1 MPSSFKGCYG
11 KIIYTLEAKLS
22 RPMRVPSKAMA
33 EFTFVSKPDVSIA
46 HLMEPQF
53 GTRSK
58 NLKFLTSGNV
68 SMDIQ
73 TEKMGYMQVTPKI
86 SLYQKQS
93 FFAKGKRKLYIKK
106 ILKEKGESIPPGTH
120 RSVTQQLTIPV
131 DLPPSVLNCP
141 ILQVEYRLKSNSF
154 SSGDRIAGRVVVE
167 VAKEVEVTRLA
178 VKAKGEAYVSWS
190 EKHGDDEDSYW
201 ARERYFKVKQLLVA
215 DRRKDDGVHGY
226 ITYTLE
232 AKLSRSMRIPSGA
245 KAEFTIYSKPS
256 MNTNQLMV
264 LYGNGSKYDFAV
276 EPLFG
281 AVQKKMKFFTSG
293 TVSMNVT
300 VDKAGYVQGEKLNIS
315 AEVEN
320 NSSRTLKPKFSLD
333 QKQSFFAQQSS
344 EIVRK
349 SIFKEI
355 GEPIP
360 PSAQKIVQKELI
372 IPPDLPASILNCSLL
387 KVEYI
392 LKVYLD
398 VPYARDPEVEFP
410 LVILPNTYAFGPV
423 TASNVAIGFEPFQ
436 GWHSQLSHVAPG
448 LGQPQNTPAAQPPGA
463 AFGFYPPPQ

>member
-1 MPSSFKGCYG
+1 MPS
-11 KIIYTLEAKLS
+11 EA
-22 RPMRVPSKAMA
+22 
-33 EFTFVSKPDVSIA
+33 E
-46 HLMEPQF
+46 
-53 GTRSK
+53 
-58 NLKFLTSGNV
+58 
-68 SMDIQ
+68 
-73 TEKMGYMQVTPKI
+73 GYDAI
-86 SLYQKQS
+86 N
-93 FFAKGKRKLYIKK
+93 
-106 ILKEKGESIPPGTH
+106 E
-120 RSVTQQLTIPV
+120 
-131 DLPPSVLNCP
+131 
-141 ILQVEYRLKSNSF
+141 SNSF

-215 DRRKDDGVHGY
+215 DRKDDGERGSFVLPGTRVYPFSLQIPEGNFPSSFKGVHGY

-245 KAEFTIYSKPS
+245 KTLFSKAMYTSENNTQMHYTNGQRDRDAVFWILYSLS
-256 MNTNQLMV
+256 
-264 LYGNGSKYDFAV
+264 
-276 EPLFG
+276 
-281 AVQKKMKFFTSG
+281 
-293 TVSMNVT
+293 
-300 VDKAGYVQGEKLNIS
+300 EKLNIS

-333 QKQSFFAQQSS
+333 QKQSFFAQRSS

>member
-1 MPSSFKGCYG
+1 MPSEAEGSAGSARGGRSPAARGSFLACV
-11 KIIYTLEAKLS
+11 IWSAQLEQQRSERGAIMLGSIKS
-22 RPMRVPSKAMA
+22 
-33 EFTFVSKPDVSIA
+33 VSISYDA
-46 HLMEPQF
+46 INE
-53 GTRSK
+53 
-58 NLKFLTSGNV
+58 
-68 SMDIQ
+68 
-73 TEKMGYMQVTPKI
+73 
-86 SLYQKQS
+86 
-93 FFAKGKRKLYIKK
+93 
-106 ILKEKGESIPPGTH
+106 
-120 RSVTQQLTIPV
+120 
-131 DLPPSVLNCP
+131 
-141 ILQVEYRLKSNSF
+141 SNSF

-215 DRRKDDGVHGY
+215 DRKDDGKGSEALLSGDTFNNVMSPGTRVYPFSLQIPEGNFPSSFKGVHGY

-256 MNTNQLMV
+256 MNTNQLM
-264 LYGNGSKYDFAV
+264 

-333 QKQSFFAQQSS
+333 QKQSFFAQRSS

>member
-1 MPSSFKGCYG
+1 MIAPAEQSILEKTCAGMFWWPCPVYKWRLICSARVKGQRVGAMPRMFRCRFGSSSACVRFVVFSLCLSGFPPTAQRRPSPRKGSEALLSGDTFNNVMSPGTRVYPFSLQIPEGNFPSSFK
-11 KIIYTLEAKLS
+11 
-22 RPMRVPSKAMA
+22 
-33 EFTFVSKPDVSIA
+33 
-46 HLMEPQF
+46 
-53 GTRSK
+53 
-58 NLKFLTSGNV
+58 
-68 SMDIQ
+68 
-73 TEKMGYMQVTPKI
+73 
-86 SLYQKQS
+86 
-93 FFAKGKRKLYIKK
+93 
-106 ILKEKGESIPPGTH
+106 
-120 RSVTQQLTIPV
+120 
-131 DLPPSVLNCP
+131 
-141 ILQVEYRLKSNSF
+141 
-154 SSGDRIAGRVVVE
+154 
-167 VAKEVEVTRLA
+167 
-178 VKAKGEAYVSWS
+178 
-190 EKHGDDEDSYW
+190 
-201 ARERYFKVKQLLVA
+201 
-215 DRRKDDGVHGY
+215 GVHGY

-256 MNTNQLMV
+256 MNTNQLM
-264 LYGNGSKYDFAV
+264 

-333 QKQSFFAQQSS
+333 QKQSFFAQRSS

>member
-1 MPSSFKGCYG
+1 MLGSIKS
-11 KIIYTLEAKLS
+11 
-22 RPMRVPSKAMA
+22 
-33 EFTFVSKPDVSIA
+33 VSISYDA
-46 HLMEPQF
+46 INE
-53 GTRSK
+53 
-58 NLKFLTSGNV
+58 
-68 SMDIQ
+68 
-73 TEKMGYMQVTPKI
+73 
-86 SLYQKQS
+86 
-93 FFAKGKRKLYIKK
+93 
-106 ILKEKGESIPPGTH
+106 
-120 RSVTQQLTIPV
+120 
-131 DLPPSVLNCP
+131 
-141 ILQVEYRLKSNSF
+141 SNSF

-215 DRRKDDGVHGY
+215 DRKDDGDDLSAPTSGLPYDPGTRVYPFSLQIPEGNFPSSFKGVHGY

-256 MNTNQLMV
+256 MNTNQLM
-264 LYGNGSKYDFAV
+264 

-333 QKQSFFAQQSS
+333 QKQSFFAQRSS

-463 AFGFYPPPQ
+463 LGHGESELNLATQGARLKGEGTHPAGDASPSQGTASRTRTADPPQSRPRTNPLRRCTPLFYLKSA